1 MLINFELENG
11 LKVAGYQLP
20 TTKSVSLQLI
30 VKGGASCDLKGK
42 SGTAHLMEH
51 MLLQGIPSL
60 PNAEVLTEYIESR
73 AGYVNAYTSF
83 DTVEFVLKMPF
94 KYLEDVVKIAAE
106 VFFQPLF
113 PVEALE
119 KERQV
124 MLEEIY
130 SNWQSTHDQIGRFFL
145 QAKYAEGSGLRKE
158 VGGLP
163 EDVKVLTLE
172 DLKNYYQEVFKTN
185 NTYFCIVGNFD
196 AEQLKILVEKNFGK
210 IKTVGEFKGLEK
222 YSQADFSSE
231 VLSFRKDANLNSV
244 FVDLSFGG
252 LNREFSVKDWM
263 GQMMLMN
270 VFANLHKSRLYN
282 LLRYKEGLIYS
293 ISLSA
298 VAMYGFGMS
307 NVPFECSRTN
317 LTKVLEIIIENLIK
331 FKQEGMTAA
340 EFEYI
345 RNYSIDNL
353 LMQYDSPG
361 GIMENLAQDLLWED
375 KIYSPEESVEVIK
388 KLDLVEVNGLL
399 KQYWDFSK
407 TNLTVQAAED
417 LTDNEQAALKEM
429 IEKLKKG

>member
-11 LKVAGYQLP
+11 LKVAGYQIP
-20 TTKSVSLQLI
+20 TVKSVSLQLI

-60 PNAEVLTEYIESR
+60 PNAEILTEYIESR

-113 PVEALE
+113 PEDALE

-145 QAKYAEGSGLRKE
+145 KAKYAESSGLRKE

-163 EDVKVLTLE
+163 DDVKVLTME
-172 DLKNYYQEVFKTN
+172 DLKNYYQEIFKTN
-185 NTYFCIVGNFD
+185 NTYFCIVGNFE
-196 AEQLKILVEKNFGK
+196 AEQLKLLVEKYFGK
-210 IKTVGEFKGLEK
+210 IKTSGDFKGLEK
-222 YSQADFSSE
+222 YSDKDFSSE
-231 VLSFRKDANLNSV
+231 VLSFRKDTNLNSV

-252 LNREFSVKDWM
+252 LKRDLPVKDWM

-298 VAMYGFGMS
+298 VSMYGFGMS
-307 NVPFECSRTN
+307 NIPFECSRNN
-317 LTKVLEIIIENLIK
+317 LLKVLEIVVDNLIK
-331 FKQEGMTAA
+331 FKAEGMTPA

-361 GIMENLAQDLLWED
+361 GIMESLAQDLLWED
-375 KIYSPEESVEVIK
+375 KIYAPEESVEIIR
-388 KLDLVEVNGLL
+388 KLNLEEVNGLL
-399 KQYWDFSK
+399 KTYWDFSK
-407 TNLTVQAAED
+407 INLTVQTGED
-417 LTDNEQAALKEM
+417 LTIEDRQSLEEL